1 MSLRN
6 ISILV
11 VMVAALWFV
20 ACDGD
25 ETPANQADG
34 DDVTDGDT
42 EADIEQPLPFD
53 DPEKPGAYGM
63 GAMDITVTYEDP
75 DVPGRMRELPCVVW
89 YPAKETGET
98 YYYDGWYP
106 AENVY
111 DSVAA
116 DTSGAPYPVVAF
128 SHGNSGMHVQSWSMM
143 EYLVSHGFVVGSC
156 NHVGNTAAD
165 WNLYGKAAVPQSIH
179 DRPYDVRA
187 LIDHMLAMGD
197 DDGGP
202 LAGMTDETR
211 IAATGH
217 SLGGCTT
224 LAVAGAALRITAFKT
239 WCLDNPDYEFC
250 SYLTEYDTSMIKDG
264 VVGDPRVKAAVAY
277 APASYQFFTHDG
289 GLGELPIP
297 MMIMGADR
305 DGTCPVDPQS
315 PPPYGELGSEHKAL
329 VIINDAAHMSFSNM
343 CDLVG
348 GVNEYLREE
357 GCGDDFDDPKEI
369 FHSIDHY
376 TLAFLRRYLDDDT
389 RYDQYL
395 NAADPATYDLNAT
408 VESVQ

>member
-6 ISILV
+6 MSILV
-11 VMVAALWFV
+11 LMIAALWCV

-25 ETPANQADG
+25 ETPANQPDG
-34 DDVTDGDT
+34 DVTDGDT
-42 EADIEQPLPFD
+42 ETDAEQPLPFD
-53 DPEKPGAYGM
+53 DPEQPGSYGM

-89 YPAKETGET
+89 YPARETGEI

-111 DSVAA
+111 DSVAP

-128 SHGNSGMHVQSWSMM
+128 SHGNSGMHVQSWTMM

-165 WNLYGKAAVPQSIH
+165 WNMYGKAAVPQSIH

-187 LIDHMLAMGD
+187 LIDHLLAMGG
-197 DDGGP
+197 DGKK
-202 LAGMTDETR
+202 LAGMMDDSR
-211 IAATGH
+211 IAASGH

-224 LAVAGAALRITAFKT
+224 LAVAGAGLGITAFKT
-239 WCLDNPDYEFC
+239 WCTDHQDYEFC

-264 VVGDPRVKAAVAY
+264 IVGDPRVKAAVAY

-289 GLGELPIP
+289 GLGKLTIP

-305 DGTCPVDPQS
+305 DGTCPVDTESRPI
-315 PPPYGELGSEHKAL
+315 YGELGSEHKAL
-329 VIINDAAHMSFSNM
+329 VIVNNAAHMSFSNM
-343 CDLVG
+343 CDLIG

-357 GCGDDFDDPKEI
+357 GCGDDFDDPQDI
-369 FHSIDHY
+369 FHSINHY
-376 TLAFLRRYLDDDT
+376 TLAFLRRYLDDDS
-389 RYDQYL
+389 RYDRYL
-395 NAADPATYDLNAT
+395 NADDPADYDLNAT
-408 VESVQ
+408 VEDVQ